1 MKIDQ
6 LKGGVALGDP
16 EQAAR
21 IAALKE
27 KMNGPGGFISRP
39 IVDTEGNVIE
49 GQHRLEALRQLG
61 VTNVPVYVIQDLAAG
76 IDAPAL
82 KEAMN
87 ASQPMRSDQRNQIT
101 AMLLEALADEGS
113 VAAVEAGYE
122 APRGYAEAWKAGL
135 QFLNARQTNETQ

>member
-1 MKIDQ
+1 MT
-6 LKGGVALGDP
+6 
-16 EQAAR
+16 
-21 IAALKE
+21 
-27 KMNGPGGFISRP
+27 GPGGFISRP